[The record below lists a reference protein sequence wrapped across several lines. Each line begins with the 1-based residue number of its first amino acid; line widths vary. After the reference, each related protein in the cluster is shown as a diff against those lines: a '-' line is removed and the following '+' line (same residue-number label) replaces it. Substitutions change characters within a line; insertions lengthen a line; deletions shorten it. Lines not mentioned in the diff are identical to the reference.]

1 MDSLSART
9 FWLTV
14 MIVTGIVIY
23 LLAPVLPPFL
33 VAAAIA
39 YLCDPLVDR
48 FEARGWSRT
57 LGVVSVFALFILLLT
72 VFMIIAVP
80 ALVDQATY
88 AVQQAPKIILW
99 LQENA
104 IPYLEKTFNFTW
116 PSHERLGE
124 WMIAHADQNLAWLKT
139 IGVYSVSWMN
149 FFFVI
154 PVVLVAAFYLLRDW
168 DHLVSFLGEL
178 VPRKHVGSVSRVVSD
193 IDQVLS
199 AFVRGQLLVMFAL
212 GMIYWLGLQMVG
224 LNLAFLIGV
233 VAGLASI
240 VPYLGVI
247 LGLLFACVA
256 AIVQFQAFEPLIYI
270 GAVFAVGQLLEG
282 FVLTPWLVG
291 DRIGLHPV
299 AVIFA
304 VMAGGHLL
312 GFTGVLIGLPLAAAI
327 AVILR
332 HLHQRY
338 QRSKFYQNDDV
349 YSEKRPVSDAPEQHI
364 SEDDDKDKDAVDGV
378 SERDA

>member
-14 MIVTGIVIY
+14 TIVTGVVIY

-48 FEARGWSRT
+48 FEACGWPRT

-88 AVQQAPKIILW
+88 AVQQAPKIMLW
-99 LQENA
+99 LQDNA

-124 WMIAHADQNLAWLKT
+124 WMIAHADQNIAWLKT

-149 FFFVI
+149 FVFVI

-168 DHLVSFLGEL
+168 DHLVAFLGEL
-178 VPRKHVGSVSRVVSD
+178 VPRKHVGSVTRVVSD
-193 IDQVLS
+193 IDHVLS

-212 GMIYWLGLQMVG
+212 GLIYWLGLQMVG

-256 AIVQFQAFEPLIYI
+256 AIVQFQSFEPLIYV
-270 GAVFAVGQLLEG
+270 GVVFAVGQMLEG

-332 HLHQRY
+332 HFHQRY

-349 YSEKRPVSDAPEQHI
+349 YCEKRPVSDALAQSP
-364 SEDDDKDKDAVDGV
+364 SEADDKDEDAVDDG

>member
-1 MDSLSART
+1 
-9 FWLTV
+9 
-14 MIVTGIVIY
+14 
-23 LLAPVLPPFL
+23 
-33 VAAAIA
+33 
-39 YLCDPLVDR
+39 
-48 FEARGWSRT
+48 
-57 LGVVSVFALFILLLT
+57 
-72 VFMIIAVP
+72 
-80 ALVDQATY
+80 
-88 AVQQAPKIILW
+88 
-99 LQENA
+99 
-104 IPYLEKTFNFTW
+104 
-116 PSHERLGE
+116 
-124 WMIAHADQNLAWLKT
+124 
-139 IGVYSVSWMN
+139 
-149 FFFVI
+149 
-154 PVVLVAAFYLLRDW
+154 VVLVAAFYLLRDW